1 MRRPDAFV
9 LFCVTAVAGVMLFA
23 VGWFAFMVSVA
34 NRDIE
39 RRVAHE
45 AAFDVARI
53 GSGTVASIGTDRI
66 VAIECGSFESR
77 IRLASG
83 RSILIR
89 SYKGHTVYLE
99 TPR

>member
-1 MRRPDAFV
+1 MRRPDAVV
-9 LFCVTAVAGVMLFA
+9 LFAVAAVAGLALFA
-23 VGWFAFMVSVA
+23 GGWFVFMVSVA
-34 NRDIE
+34 NRDVE
-39 RRVAHE
+39 RRAAREAVFEVAP
-45 AAFDVARI
+45 V
-53 GSGTVASIGTDRI
+53 GSGTVSAIGTDKI

-89 SYKGHTVYLE
+89 SYKGHTIYLE